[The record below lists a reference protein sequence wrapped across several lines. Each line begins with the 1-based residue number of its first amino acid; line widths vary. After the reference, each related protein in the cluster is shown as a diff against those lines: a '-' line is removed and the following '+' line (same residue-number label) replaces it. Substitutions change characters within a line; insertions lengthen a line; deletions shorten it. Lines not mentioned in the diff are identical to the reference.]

1 MDGDWVTIAVVA
13 ERGPIKFS
21 KAPVGIGRE
30 DEDPKSKGKGKK
42 PNDNAG
48 KPHGKKY
55 VNLKLIDF
63 GCRTSSS
70 NTGGQAKIRGDA
82 FLTLLLFE
90 SDGFDVLTERGE
102 TKGQKIYK
110 GGSRGA
116 FESMA
121 KLKEGAVVALLNPKI
136 LKPFQVGSS
145 HSRYGY
151 LANSSSARKRLAT
164 SYNQHPSLNSR
175 ISNFNRSDR
184 LCQRLG
190 HVYSHTTRR

>member
-1 MDGDWVTIAVVA
+1 MGGDWVTIAVVA

-30 DEDPKSKGKGKK
+30 DEDSKGKYPAGKDKKK
-42 PNDNAG
+42 PDEDAG
-48 KPHGKKY
+48 KPQGRKY

-63 GCRTSSS
+63 GCRTQSS

-90 SDGFDVLTERGE
+90 SDGFDTVTERGA
-102 TKGQKIYK
+102 TKGQKIYR

-116 FESMA
+116 FESMS

-136 LKPFQVGSS
+136 LKPFQASVDHSRVGSC
-145 HSRYGY
+145 
-151 LANSSSARKRLAT
+151 ANYNYPARE
-164 SYNQHPSLNSR
+164 
-175 ISNFNRSDR
+175 
-184 LCQRLG
+184 
-190 HVYSHTTRR
+190 